1 MPALLLLLAC
11 LLSLPVLA
19 AAESGATAA
28 AVAATAAEARPAAT
42 PVAYLPIDGPIDS
55 GRARF
60 FKRALAEARTKGAR
74 TVVVH
79 LTTDGGR
86 LDAGR
91 EMLLEALNV
100 GADGPHLVAFVDNR
114 AYSAGSLIAY
124 GHHEILLTP
133 QATIGDIGVIMQK
146 QDGTIEYA
154 PEKVETVVR
163 TLLRSAGQNRGWNT
177 AKLAKM
183 VARDQELWQVDL
195 DSGREWVIG
204 DDLPAFLTR
213 HQELIRKG
221 DFILIDHNAPK
232 DTGKAAEKTED
243 SPRAKR
249 VGHVVLGEDRLLS
262 YTAQGAIDDGMAT
275 ALVADLDAVYARLG
289 TSKDA
294 VISLAPTTTESVSW
308 TLSGIAPLLAALAV
322 VFLFLEFKTP
332 GVGIWATLAVVCGA
346 AFFVCQFYMELASYV
361 EVVLVVL
368 GIGLVLAELF
378 LLPTGGWLAIAGGL
392 LMAGG
397 FVLAFMPDVSQFD
410 PKTPEWGGNFAAA
423 LLRSLLALSAIT
435 VAAVLTI
442 IALPRMAL
450 RTGMATATA
459 IDGTSA
465 APLEHDL
472 AALAGQRGTA
482 SSDLTPGGRVA
493 VGGREVGAASE
504 HGEFIRAGSAVVVV
518 GVHFGE
524 LVVRPAGEG

>member
-1 MPALLLLLAC
+1 MPQIVLLLAC

-28 AVAATAAEARPAAT
+28 AVAATAAEARAAAT

-60 FKRALAEARTKGAR
+60 FKRALAEAKSKGAR

-100 GADGPHLVAFVDNR
+100 GADGPRLVAFVDNR

-183 VARDQELWQVDL
+183 VARSQVLWQIDREGV
-195 DSGREWVIG
+195 REWVIG
-204 DDLPAFLTR
+204 DDLPAFLAR
-213 HQELIRKG
+213 HQELRCEG
-221 DFILIDHNAPK
+221 DFIVAGPAS
-232 DTGKAAEKTED
+232 AAET
-243 SPRAKR
+243 RR
-249 VGHVVLGEDRLLS
+249 VGHTVLGEDRLLS

-294 VISLAPTTTESVSW
+294 IISLAPSTTESVSW
-308 TLSGIAPLLAALAV
+308 TLAEFAPLLAALAV
-322 VFLFLEFKTP
+322 IFLILEFKTP

-378 LLPTGGWLAIAGGL
+378 LLPTGGWLAIAGGM

-397 FVLAFMPDVSQFD
+397 FVLAFMPDFSQFD
-410 PKTPEWGGNFAAA
+410 PKTPEWGGNLAGA
-423 LLRSLLALSAIT
+423 LLRSLLALTAIT

-450 RTGMATATA
+450 RTGLATAAA

-472 AALAGQRGTA
+472 AALVGRRGSA

-493 VGGREVGAASE
+493 VGGREVGAASA
-504 HGEFIRAGSAVVVV
+504 HGEFIRAGTAVEVV

-524 LVVRPAGEG
+524 LVVRPLAEG

>member
-1 MPALLLLLAC
+1 MPLILALLAALLLA
-11 LLSLPVLA
+11 SAPA
-19 AAESGATAA
+19 GASASSATAA
-28 AVAATAAEARPAAT
+28 AAQATAASAATT

-100 GADGPHLVAFVDNR
+100 GADGPRLVAFVDNR

-183 VARDQELWQVDL
+183 VAREQVLWQIDREGV
-195 DSGREWVIG
+195 REWVIG
-204 DDLPAFLTR
+204 DDLPAFLAR
-213 HQELIRKG
+213 HQELRRDG
-221 DFILIDHNAPK
+221 DFIVAGPAS
-232 DTGKAAEKTED
+232 AAET
-243 SPRAKR
+243 RR
-249 VGHVVLGEDRLLS
+249 VGHTVLGEDRLLS

-294 VISLAPTTTESVSW
+294 VISLSPTRTESVSW
-308 TLSGIAPLLAALAV
+308 TLAEFAPLLAALAV
-322 VFLFLEFKTP
+322 IFLILEFKTP

-378 LLPTGGWLAIAGGL
+378 LLPTGGWLAIAGGM

-410 PKTPEWGGNFAAA
+410 PKTPEWGGNLAGA
-423 LLRSLLALSAIT
+423 LLRSLLALCAIT

-450 RTGMATATA
+450 RTGLATATA

-482 SSDLTPGGRVA
+482 SSDLTPSGRVA

-504 HGEFIRAGSAVVVV
+504 HGEFIRAGAAVVVV

>member
-1 MPALLLLLAC
+1 MPLILLLLAC
-11 LLSLPVLA
+11 LLSLPNLA
-19 AAESGATAA
+19 AAEAGASASA
-28 AVAATAAEARPAAT
+28 SAVAATAAEARPAAT

-60 FKRALAEARTKGAR
+60 FKRALAEAKTKGAR

-79 LTTDGGR
+79 LTTDGGK
-86 LDAGR
+86 LESGR

-100 GADGPHLVAFVDNR
+100 GADGPRLVAFVDNR

-133 QATIGDIGVIMQK
+133 QATIGDIGVIMMK

-154 PEKVETVVR
+154 PEKIETVVR

-183 VARDQELWQVDL
+183 VAREQVLWQIDR
-195 DSGREWVIG
+195 DGTREWVIG
-204 DDLPAFLTR
+204 DDLPAFLAR
-213 HQELIRKG
+213 HQELRRDG
-221 DFILIDHNAPK
+221 DFIVSGPA
-232 DTGKAAEKTED
+232 TAAEAKTAE
-243 SPRAKR
+243 SRR
-249 VGHVVLGEDRLLS
+249 YGHAVLGEDRLLS
-262 YTAQGAIDDGMAT
+262 YTAQGAVDDGMAT

-294 VISLAPTTTESVSW
+294 VISLAPSTTESVSW
-308 TLSGIAPLLAALAV
+308 TLAEFAPLLAALAV
-322 VFLFLEFKTP
+322 IFLILEFKTP

-368 GIGLVLAELF
+368 GVGLVLAELF

-392 LMAGG
+392 LMAAG
-397 FVLAFMPDVSQFD
+397 FVLAFMPDISQFD
-410 PKTPEWGGNFAAA
+410 PKTPEWGGNFAGA
-423 LLRSLLALSAIT
+423 LFRSLLALTAIT

-450 RTGMATATA
+450 RTGLATATA

-482 SSDLTPGGRVA
+482 SSDLTPSGRVA

-504 HGEFIRAGSAVVVV
+504 HGEFIRAGAAVVVV

>member
-1 MPALLLLLAC
+1 MPALLLLLSC

-19 AAESGATAA
+19 AAEAGPAA
-28 AVAATAAEARPAAT
+28 AVAATAAEARPATT

-100 GADGPHLVAFVDNR
+100 GADGPRLVAFVDNR

-183 VARDQELWQVDL
+183 VAREQVLWQIDR
-195 DSGREWVIG
+195 DGTREWVIG
-204 DDLPAFLTR
+204 DDLPAFLAR
-213 HQELIRKG
+213 HQELRRDG
-221 DFILIDHNAPK
+221 DFILAGPAS
-232 DTGKAAEKTED
+232 AAET
-243 SPRAKR
+243 RR
-249 VGHVVLGEDRLLS
+249 VGHTVLGEDRLLS

-289 TSKDA
+289 TGKDA
-294 VISLAPTTTESVSW
+294 VISLAPSTTESVSW
-308 TLSGIAPLLAALAV
+308 TLAEFAPLLAALAV
-322 VFLFLEFKTP
+322 VFLILEFKTP

-378 LLPTGGWLAIAGGL
+378 LLPTGGWLAIGGGM

-410 PKTPEWGGNFAAA
+410 PKTPEWGGNFAGA
-423 LLRSLLALSAIT
+423 LFRSLLALTAIT

-482 SSDLTPGGRVA
+482 SSDLTPSGRVA